1 MSIKKHTT
9 IYLFKLKLRSKK
21 QYIAYTRNSIAYT
34 HMYIQPPP
42 SRVFISL
49 TSPIPLTSL
58 TLSHTHSTHT
68 HIRVQYIHT
77 QEIFKYDR
85 RNSVHI
91 YTNPPNPVLFQPTPL
106 TPRSTPST
114 FYTLH
119 NNNIPLSTN
128 TCSPK
133 WTPTYIQLA

>member
-1 MSIKKHTT
+1 MSIKKTHN
-9 IYLFKLKLRSKK
+9 YLFKLKLRSKK
-21 QYIAYTRNSIAYT
+21 QYIAHT
-34 HMYIQPPP
+34 PPP
-42 SRVFISL
+42 NPMCYF
-49 TSPIPLTSL
+49 
-58 TLSHTHSTHT
+58 T
-68 HIRVQYIHT
+68 HIPHLTHIQYIHT